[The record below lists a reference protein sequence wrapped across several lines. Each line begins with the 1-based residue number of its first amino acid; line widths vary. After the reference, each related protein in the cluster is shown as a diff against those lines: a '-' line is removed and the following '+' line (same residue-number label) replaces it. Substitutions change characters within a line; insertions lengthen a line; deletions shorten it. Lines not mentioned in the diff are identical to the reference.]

1 MLVKKIW
8 QVAETKPG
16 IQSVLARE
24 LKIPRVVAQILAN
37 RGINSVIEAQQF
49 LSGDLK
55 HMHHPSEMPGMFIA
69 VERIL
74 KALQKRERV
83 VIYGDYDVDGV
94 TSTSVLMRIFTKLG
108 MQVSYYLP
116 DRKTEGYGPNCKAF
130 AKLKDQGTD
139 LIVTVDCGV
148 SAFKEVEYAR
158 ELGMDVIV
166 TDHHEPPEVLPP
178 ALTIIDPKLAD
189 CTYPFK
195 HLCGAGVAYKLG
207 QAVLSALNPQAQWWT
222 LAYEVLDLVCLGTVA
237 DIVPL
242 QGENRIIVR
251 EGLKLLGKADK
262 PGVRALVEVCA
273 LAEKE
278 ITSGHVGFMLAPRLN
293 AAGRMGDAKV
303 GVELLTT
310 DDEQRAREIAQD
322 MNRENELRQAV
333 EAEIVAEAMQ
343 MIEHQYDLAKYPVIV
358 LAGPWHHGVIG
369 IVASRIVERFYRPTI
384 LLSLEE
390 EQAKGSCRSIAGLDM
405 YEALKSC
412 EDLLIKYGGHK
423 QAAGLSLPKENIE
436 VFRERMNAYA
446 LATLTEADYI
456 PRVELDGEI
465 DFQDISMKL
474 LDELE
479 KLAPFGYRNPQ
490 PVLACRQAEVM
501 DCRSIGKEGNHL
513 KLKIKGG
520 QSKWDAVGFK
530 MGHLMEP
537 LNKCANLD
545 MAVTIEKNE
554 WNGRV
559 NLQFIL
565 KDLKLSNTEDNPFN
579 GGVNGGVKD
588 NKSFIDKLFE
598 QAETTLE
605 DDFYRGIDQR
615 EEFFTKVVG
624 VTFENRQEVVQ
635 NLHEGEELRLVREPE
650 NRFDPN
656 AIRVENQQGDQIGY
670 FNSRMAKHLA
680 PVLDKG
686 GEYQV
691 LVSSLTGGKNKNLG
705 VNILVN
711 RASGQDQAAKKA
723 ELDQIRAELSKKP
736 DAELI
741 DAIRGAL
748 LGAFDYRSKQQ
759 EAIQALMEGR
769 RVLAIFGT
777 GRGKSAVFQSVAAY
791 KALREQKTTIILYPL
806 RALVND
812 QYEAMSKKLGR
823 LGLRVYRANGSIS
836 DQERAEF
843 FAALEQRSV
852 DVVLTTPEFLEC
864 HLRKFSKLRNQVGL
878 LVADESHHI
887 GMAGSHRPAYGRLGR
902 IITELGAPP
911 VAAVT
916 ATAKEEVAD
925 TIIATLGINHIIIDP
940 HVRQNLKIVDARG
953 NPDKPGYLRDLVTGG
968 KKTAIYVN
976 SRQQTIDLARYLRE
990 VLPQH
995 RDTIAFYNAGLTN
1008 EQRATIE
1015 QLFREGHLQ
1024 VVVTTSAFG
1033 EGIDIPDVENV
1044 ALYHLNFNFTEFNQQ
1059 SGRGGRDGRQARI
1072 HLLFGSRDV
1081 NINEFI
1087 LESTAP
1093 NRETLGKLYLLLKQ
1107 LAAKTSPLQMT
1118 NGELA
1123 EELKSKGVWTARDN
1137 TVSVGIA
1144 ILEELGLVE
1153 REMDGRQRYLTV
1165 NSPPG
1170 TKLDL
1175 NKSLRYT
1182 EGLHEKVE
1190 FDTFQQSVLKS
1201 PADALLNMIN
1211 QPIYPKKF
1219 LDDTEEM

>member
-37 RGINSVIEAQQF
+37 RGISSVVEAQQF
-49 LSGDLK
+49 LTGDLQ
-55 HMHHPSEMPGMFIA
+55 HMHHPLEMHGMSIA

-74 KALQKRERV
+74 QALHRKERV

-94 TSTSVLMRIFTKLG
+94 TSTSVLMRIFTQIGL
-108 MQVSYYLP
+108 QVSYYLP
-116 DRKTEGYGPNCKAF
+116 DRMTEGYGPNCEAF
-130 AKLKDQGTD
+130 AKLKAEGTE

-148 SAFKEVEYAR
+148 SALKEVEYAK
-158 ELGMDVIV
+158 ELEMDVIV

-178 ALTIIDPKLAD
+178 ALTIINPKLAD
-189 CTYPFK
+189 CSYPFK
-195 HLCGAGVAYKLG
+195 NLCGAGVAYKLG
-207 QAVLSALNPQAQWWT
+207 QAVLAALNPQAQWWT

-242 QGENRIIVR
+242 QGENRIIVK
-251 EGLKLLGKADK
+251 EGLRILGKSDK
-262 PGVRALVEVCA
+262 PGIRALVEVCG
-273 LAEKE
+273 LTDKE
-278 ITSGHVGFMLAPRLN
+278 ITSGHVGFMLAPRIN
-293 AAGRMGDAKV
+293 AAGRMGNAQM
-303 GVELLTT
+303 GVELLIT
-310 DDEQRAREIAQD
+310 DHEERAMVIAQD

-333 EAEIVAEAMQ
+333 EAEIVAEVLQ
-343 MIEHQYDLAKYPVIV
+343 IIEQQYDLEKYPVIV
-358 LAGPWHHGVIG
+358 LAGHWHHGVIG

-390 EQAKGSCRSIAGLDM
+390 EQAKGSCRSIVGLDIF
-405 YEALKSC
+405 EALKSC

-423 QAAGLSLPKENIE
+423 QAAGLSLPIENIE
-436 VFRERMNAYA
+436 IFRERVNAYA
-446 LATLTEADYI
+446 IAHLTEADYI

-465 DFQDISMKL
+465 DFQDINMNL
-474 LDELE
+474 IDELD

-513 KLKIKGG
+513 KLKVKGG
-520 QSKWDAVGFK
+520 QAKWDAVGFK
-530 MGHLMEP
+530 MGHLLET
-537 LNKCANLD
+537 LNNCANLD
-545 MAVTIEKNE
+545 LAVTLEKNH

-559 NLQFIL
+559 NLQFNL
-565 KDLKLSNTEDNPFN
+565 RDLKLSNIQDNPFWAGSN
-579 GGVNGGVKD
+579 D
-588 NKSFIDKLFE
+588 TKSFIDKLFE
-598 QAETTLE
+598 GAESTLE
-605 DDFYRGIDQR
+605 EDFYRGIDQR

-635 NLHEGEELRLVREPE
+635 TLHEGEQIRLVREPA

-656 AIRVENQQGDQIGY
+656 AIRVENLQGDQLG
-670 FNSRMAKHLA
+670 FLNSRMAKHLA

-686 GEYQV
+686 GEYRV
-691 LVSSLTGGKNKNLG
+691 LISSITGGQDKNLG

-711 RASGQDQAAKKA
+711 RADERDRAALRA
-723 ELDQIRAELSKKP
+723 ELDQIRAELSKKT
-736 DAELI
+736 DDELI

-748 LGAFDYRSKQQ
+748 LGAFDYRDKQQ
-759 EAIQALMEGR
+759 EAIQALMAGR

-791 KALREQKTTIILYPL
+791 KALRENKTTIILYPL

-812 QYEAMSKKLGR
+812 QYEAMSKKLGQ

-843 FAALEQRSV
+843 FAALEQRAV

-864 HLRKFSKLRNQVGL
+864 HVRKFGGLRHQVGL

-902 IITELGAPP
+902 IIEELGAPP

-925 TIIATLGINHIIIDP
+925 EIISTLGINHIIIDP
-940 HVRQNLKIVDARG
+940 HVRQNLEVVDARG
-953 NPDKPGYLRDLVTGG
+953 NPDKPGYLRELVAKG

-976 SRQQTIDLARYLRE
+976 SRQQTIELARYLRE
-990 VLPQH
+990 VLPKH

-1015 QLFREGHLQ
+1015 QLFRQGHLQ

-1044 ALYHLNFNFTEFNQQ
+1044 VLYHLNFNFTEFNQQ
-1059 SGRGGRDGRQARI
+1059 SGRGGRDGRTARI
-1072 HLLFGSRDV
+1072 HLLFGARDV

-1093 NRETLGKLYLLLKQ
+1093 NRETLGKLYLLLKE
-1107 LAAKTSPLQMT
+1107 LAAKTNPLQMT

-1137 TVSVGIA
+1137 TVSVGLA
-1144 ILEELGLVE
+1144 ILQELGLVE
-1153 REMDGRQRYLTV
+1153 REMDGRQRSLFV
-1165 NSPPG
+1165 NPPPG
-1170 TKLDL
+1170 MKLDL
-1175 NKSLRYT
+1175 HKSLRYT
-1182 EGLHEKVE
+1182 EGLHEKAE
-1190 FDTFQQSVLKS
+1190 FENFQQSVLQS
-1201 PADALLNMIN
+1201 PAEALLNMIN
-1211 QPIYPKKF
+1211 QPIYPKK
-1219 LDDTEEM
+1219 LLK